1 MPLAHDMAEVSAW
14 AEELTAAIEADHQFQ
29 QVSVLIHDADAN
41 GLRLVTQRWAG
52 NGDLGLLVPGEWV
65 VPLVGSICGRVFRTG
80 IPALVSD
87 VALDPDYLSFSGGRT
102 KSELAV
108 PIVVEGTAVGVVNI
122 EAPFVSAFGIAD
134 LELVRG
140 RIEVAGR
147 TFPVAVGDEAD

>member
-1 MPLAHDMAEVSAW
+1 MPLAHDMAGVSAW
-14 AEELTAAIEADHQFQ
+14 AEALTVAIEADHQFQ

-52 NGDLGLLVPGEWV
+52 NGDLGLLVPGQWV

-108 PIVVEGTAVGVVNI
+108 PIVVEVTTVGVVNI

-140 RIEVAGR
+140 RIEVAVR